1 LAQLKVKEIT
11 FDDIDG
17 IFDSITKSG
26 HPYGAN
32 RVVALLSKMF
42 NLAINKGWRTDNP
55 AKGIER
61 NEGHKRE
68 RYPSDDERARLT
80 KTLDAWPDQTGA
92 RRGEVL
98 SAESKDLSADE
109 LKSACEKG
117 GGVYMG
123 PGAGGAYGC
132 LTKGGDLVA
141 CDGQVPKGQP
151 YCGCTARSGANR

>member
-68 RYPSDDERARLT
+68 RYLSDHERARLT
-80 KTLDAWPDQTGA
+80 KTLDAWPDQHTANAIRLLLYTGA

-98 SAESKDLSADE
+98 SAEWKHFDTDKGTWTKPSAHTKTKRTHTVPLSRERLAVLSKMRALAD
-109 LKSACEKG
+109 
-117 GGVYMG
+117 
-123 PGAGGAYGC
+123 
-132 LTKGGDLVA
+132 
-141 CDGQVPKGQP
+141 
-151 YCGCTARSGANR
+151 ARA

>member
-117 GGVYMG
+117 GWCL
-123 PGAGGAYGC
+123 YGSWRRRS
-132 LTKGGDLVA
+132 LR
-141 CDGQVPKGQP
+141 VPHERG
-151 YCGCTARSGANR
+151 